1 MNAIVAN
8 YGNFTNYTSYIT
20 MRMRS
25 SVSWLYEDDYLC
37 SVTILL
43 LSILLVMST
52 FIMLLT

>member
-1 MNAIVAN
+1 MNAIVGN

-25 SVSWLYEDDYLC
+25 SVSWLYEDDHLC

-43 LSILLVMST
+43 LSMLFVMST